1 MIIIRNVKKMS
12 KNDLDDVPLGVFIS
26 IIHRTHM
33 IYLNHEI
40 KGLEISAGQI
50 LYIMG
55 LSKKEGI
62 TQDDLA
68 SQYHIDKGSVARALK
83 KLEDNK
89 LICRKIDPENRR
101 KYLIYLTEK
110 GRNIVPKIHRIY
122 NQWENSICSNLS
134 KEEYNNLFDVLKTLA
149 INSLE
154 NVDKNEKIQKE

>member
-1 MIIIRNVKKMS
+1 MQNVKKML
-12 KNDLDDVPLGVFIS
+12 KNDLDDVPLVVFIS

-50 LYIMG
+50 QYIMG
-55 LSKKEGI
+55 LSKKDGI

-68 SQYHIDKGSVARALK
+68 SLYHIDKGSVARALK

-89 LICRKIDPENRR
+89 LICRKINPENRR

-122 NQWENSICSNLS
+122 TQWENSICSELS
-134 KEEYNNLFDVLKTLA
+134 KEQYNNLFDVLKTLA

-154 NVDKNEKIQKE
+154 NIDKNGENTK